1 MKVMISKSNEIET
14 SGVSIKVFHFF
25 FSCRYRN
32 NRTPTGIMWGYTLSW
47 RADLSKHLDE
57 CIEFFKRNS
66 CDSTKDREEKKEKT
80 VKKKE

>member
-1 MKVMISKSNEIET
+1 
-14 SGVSIKVFHFF
+14 
-25 FSCRYRN
+25 
-32 NRTPTGIMWGYTLSW
+32 MWGYTLSW